1 MNGLISMNRIRTL
14 IRENIGEAAVLY
26 AVYVSANVLFIIDWN
41 LVVGSILAVIGFAYL
56 IVCFEEVEKI
66 KRGE

>member
-1 MNGLISMNRIRTL
+1 MDRIRTL

>member
-1 MNGLISMNRIRTL
+1 MNGLISMDRIRTL